1 MKIVL
6 LSLLVSSFAWAAPK
20 LPLEK
25 LKLPKGFKIE
35 VWAEVPGAR
44 SLAQAADGRVFV
56 GSRTGS
62 EIYVVKDGKTSVFAN
77 GLNSPNGV
85 AIKDNKLYVAEIS
98 RISEFDIS
106 KDQKLPMKP
115 TRVLPQTFPTDAHH
129 GWKFIRFGPDGKL
142 YVPVGA
148 NCNICDPGKD
158 YARIYRID
166 VNGTSKEEVAQGVR
180 NTVGFDFNPETKT
193 LWFTDNGRDWMGDDK
208 PPCEVNKLSK
218 VGENFGFPYCHGKD
232 IQDNEIK
239 GKKCSEFTPPQA
251 ELRAHVAPLG
261 MRFYTGSMFPTEYKN
276 AIIFAEHGSWNRKVP
291 QGYRL
296 TLLKV
301 KGDAAA
307 GAAEGFVEGWL
318 DGEKPWGR
326 PVDVEVL
333 KDGSM
338 LISDDLANVIYRL
351 SYKKAD
357 QKGS

>member
-6 LSLLVSSFAWAAPK
+6 LSLLVSSFAIAAPK

-44 SLAQAADGRVFV
+44 SLAQAADGRIFV

-62 EIYVVKDGKTSVFAN
+62 EVYVVKNGKTSVFAS
-77 GLNSPNGV
+77 GLDSPNGV

-98 RISEFDIS
+98 RISEFDLS
-106 KDQKLPMKP
+106 KEQKLPMKA
-115 TRVLPQTFPTDAHH
+115 TRVLPQKFPSDGHH

-148 NCNICDPGKD
+148 NCNICDPGKE

-193 LWFTDNGRDWMGDDK
+193 LWFTDNGRDMMGDDV
-208 PPCEVNKLSK
+208 PPCEVNKLTK
-218 VGENFGFPYCHGKD
+218 VGENFGFPYCHGKAV
-232 IQDNEIK
+232 QDTEFK
-239 GKKCSEFTPPQA
+239 GKKCSDFTPPQA
-251 ELRAHVAPLG
+251 DLRAHVAPLG
-261 MRFYTGSMFPTEYKN
+261 MRFYTGSMFPAEYKN
-276 AIIFAEHGSWNRKVP
+276 AIIFAEHGSWNRKMP

-296 TLLKV
+296 SLLKV
-301 KGDAAA
+301 KNDAAV
-307 GAAEGFVEGWL
+307 GAADGFIEGWL
-318 DGEKPWGR
+318 QGEKPWGR

-333 KDGSM
+333 KDGSL
-338 LISDDLANVIYRL
+338 LISDDFANVIYRL
-351 SYKKAD
+351 SYK
-357 QKGS
+357 GS